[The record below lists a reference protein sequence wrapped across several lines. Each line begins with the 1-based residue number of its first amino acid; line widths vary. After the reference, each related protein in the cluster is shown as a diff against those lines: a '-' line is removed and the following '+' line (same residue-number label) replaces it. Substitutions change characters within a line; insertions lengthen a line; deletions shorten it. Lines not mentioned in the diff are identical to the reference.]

1 MIWSARSAY
10 ISVEN
15 TPGMAGTMTNG
26 MSENTFEMFLS
37 VFLHQIKKVSCRNI
51 ITRVFITYI
60 VVVMEVVACF
70 HGGFVILEK
79 KLSKAQ
85 RTRPRVEFKSQV
97 LTQILIKLPF

>member
-37 VFLHQIKKVSCRNI
+37 VFLHQIK
-51 ITRVFITYI
+51 
-60 VVVMEVVACF
+60 
-70 HGGFVILEK
+70 G
-79 KLSKAQ
+79 
-85 RTRPRVEFKSQV
+85 
-97 LTQILIKLPF
+97 